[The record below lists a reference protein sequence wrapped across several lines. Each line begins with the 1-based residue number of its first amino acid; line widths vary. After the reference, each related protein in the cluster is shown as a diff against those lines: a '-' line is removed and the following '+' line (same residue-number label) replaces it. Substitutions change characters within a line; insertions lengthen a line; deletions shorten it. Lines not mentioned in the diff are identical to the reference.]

1 MKRYFLSLIFALSA
15 LISYG
20 QIMPPQQTDTLYIS
34 SVKYNYA
41 DIRQENWPCSVI
53 YKSTT
58 SFKIGEDEFK
68 ILKASKSLYDVV
80 DFVVTDKGGEERYI
94 LTYREGH
101 KDISVIFS
109 GYEFICRKILNETPG
124 QYSYSEESPYTASA
138 VLEGRSVNGALPSF
152 ISHMTGKVVVEIWV
166 DNYGIVQ
173 KAVAGA
179 DGTTVTDKDLW
190 NKARLAAMGASF
202 NMSADAPAMQKG
214 TITYV
219 LNEDKKVEAA
229 VPFQLVEEKP
239 SFQGGDSNQFS
250 KWVNQRL
257 VYPEAVKKQGI
268 QGRVTIQFTV
278 QADGSVSNVRVLR
291 GVHPELDNEAVRV
304 VASSPKWKPGK
315 CKDKAVAVTYTFP
328 VIFQA
333 R

>member
-109 GYEFICRKILNETPG
+109 GYEFICRKILNEAPG

-179 DGTTVTDKDLW
+179 DGTTVADKDLW

>member
-109 GYEFICRKILNETPG
+109 GYEFICRKILNEAPG